1 MRCAASA
8 SPYQQVSAFKTKEV
22 VEAYKKLGLS
32 PDDEVGP
39 IGKLKV
45 RFMHASRYELFR
57 SMAFRMMAFSF
68 ASMLPIAY

>member
-45 RFMHASRYELFR
+45 RVNAR
-57 SMAFRMMAFSF
+57 FSLQVVSF
-68 ASMLPIAY
+68 DH